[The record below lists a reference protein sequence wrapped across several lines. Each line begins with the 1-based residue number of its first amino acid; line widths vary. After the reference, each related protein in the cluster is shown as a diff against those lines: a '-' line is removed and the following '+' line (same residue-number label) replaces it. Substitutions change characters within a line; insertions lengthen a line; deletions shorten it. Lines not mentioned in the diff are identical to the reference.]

1 MKSLV
6 RLPTYI
12 VGKSLFIFDFDHPL
26 RRLSCKIFDHRFFDN
41 ASNFVVVVNTLL
53 LAIDN
58 PLDDPLSP
66 KQKALTILDYVT
78 TSLFSLEA
86 AIKILLFGFIFN
98 GSKSYIRLP
107 WNALDFFV
115 IVVSVISYL
124 PLGANLQFYKAM
136 RMLRILRPLRMIQRN

>member
-1 MKSLV
+1 M
-6 RLPTYI
+6 
-12 VGKSLFIFDFDHPL
+12 
-26 RRLSCKIFDHRFFDN
+26 
-41 ASNFVVVVNTLL
+41 VVVNTLL

-115 IVVSVISYL
+115 IVVSVVSYL